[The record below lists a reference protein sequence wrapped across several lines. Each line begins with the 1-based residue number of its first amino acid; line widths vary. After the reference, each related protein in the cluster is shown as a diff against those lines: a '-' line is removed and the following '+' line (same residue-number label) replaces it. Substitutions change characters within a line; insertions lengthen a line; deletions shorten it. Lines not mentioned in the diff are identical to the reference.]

1 MLNKKSIIS
10 ILVVF
15 ATMMV
20 YGIVVYGVALDG
32 FFQEHAANLPQRE
45 EGQELMHFLALAQIL
60 MSIAFVWVWKHD
72 AKGEGMMEGLRF
84 GFFMGLFWGGTEM
97 IMYSFMPMETIVMV
111 VNYLADIVMMMASG
125 VVLSLVWGKMSD

>member
-10 ILVVF
+10 IIAVF
-15 ATMMV
+15 ITMMV
-20 YGIVVYGVALDG
+20 YGFAVFGVALES
-32 FFQEHAANLPQRE
+32 FYNVHAANLPQRE

-72 AKGEGMMEGLRF
+72 AKGEGIMEGLRF

-97 IMYSFMPMETIVMV
+97 IMYSFMPMETITMV
-111 VNYLADIVMMMASG
+111 VNYAADIVMMMVAG
-125 VVLSLVWGKMSD
+125 AVLSLVWQKLGD